1 MVDCSFPGPASHS
14 SLRCL
19 SVCACVCVCAC
30 DRVCNCIGKRNY
42 RYFVAFVLSVTMLAS
57 YVCTCSVILV
67 GKAAAASTFSQG
79 IAEQPFAAVL
89 TLFTF
94 MVGWCLCSLSWYH
107 VWLIGQDMTTNEH
120 IKMQRAELGP
130 AGGNVPPRA
139 NRSAS
144 NSRNSRSRRIPSS
157 EEQQEQG
164 ALRSVAVG
172 GDSDPDSS
180 SQSSESGDGSDRD
193 GRRRNRGCVGRIWNF
208 FSRSDV
214 PSYFS
219 LRAPLGR
226 SVFVRTMVPVGEA
239 AAAAAR
245 AGRLPVAY
253 PVYASAQTGAPSVQP
268 HVPARAAD
276 EEFDLHNSPEHSSAL
291 GAEEEEQSRSDGPAH
306 PSATAANNQHAGRAH
321 DDLQEE
327 PISYEYAGAEEH
339 EPIVGTTAQYTVSPS
354 RQEL

>member
-1 MVDCSFPGPASHS
+1 MSFGA
-14 SLRCL
+14 R
-19 SVCACVCVCAC
+19 
-30 DRVCNCIGKRNY
+30 RVCNCIGKRNY

-67 GKAAAASTFSQG
+67 GKAAAASNFSQG

-130 AGGNVPPRA
+130 AAGGGGAAPARSD
-139 NRSAS
+139 RSAS
-144 NSRNSRSRRIPSS
+144 NSRNSRSRRIPST
-157 EEQQEQG
+157 EEQQG

-180 SQSSESGDGSDRD
+180 SQSSESGDGSDRE
-193 GRRRNRGCVGRIWNF
+193 GNRRNRGCLGRIWNF
-208 FSRSDV
+208 FARPDV

-226 SVFVRTMVPVGEA
+226 SVFVRTMVPVGDA
-239 AAAAAR
+239 AVAAAR

-253 PVYASAQTGAPSVQP
+253 PVYAAGQPGAPHQGAQGQAAHAP
-268 HVPARAAD
+268 AAD
-276 EEFDLHNSPEHSSAL
+276 EDFDLHNSPEHSSAL
-291 GAEEEEQSRSDGPAH
+291 AAEEQSRSGGPAH
-306 PSATAANNQHAGRAH
+306 PSATAADNQHAGRAH
-321 DDLQEE
+321 DDLQDE
-327 PISYEYAGAEEH
+327 PIQYEYTGAEEH
-339 EPIVGTTAQYTVSPS
+339 EPIVGTTAQYVVSPS